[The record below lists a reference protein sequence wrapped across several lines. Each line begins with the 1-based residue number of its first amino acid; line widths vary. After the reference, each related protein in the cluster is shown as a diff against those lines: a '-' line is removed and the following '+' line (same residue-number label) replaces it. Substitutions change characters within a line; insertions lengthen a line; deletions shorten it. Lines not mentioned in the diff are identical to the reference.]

1 LTLHALYHASLTHIA
16 LAEDDEFGSKEWEEG
31 LSALR
36 DMLGFVAGRWGLAGE
51 LCDIVLVL
59 LYLDD
64 ECRIQLT
71 KMFA

>member
-16 LAEDDEFGSKEWEEG
+16 LAEDDEFGSREWDEG

-51 LCDIVLVL
+51 LL
-59 LYLDD
+59 LH
-64 ECRIQLT
+64 CFG
-71 KMFA
+71 FAARG

>member
-1 LTLHALYHASLTHIA
+1 MA

-51 LCDIVLVL
+51 FVWHCFGFAVLG
-59 LYLDD
+59 
-64 ECRIQLT
+64 
-71 KMFA
+71 